1 MRFLISALLL
11 SAAFS
16 ANAMDFGPWRFG
28 MSAEEIRAVESN
40 GPYREF
46 SNGDLETY
54 NGDFGGKPQNAQ
66 FYLKEGRLWRVAVRA
81 YEGTDLSKATRVWEQ
96 TYTTLKKL
104 HGPLE
109 TPDLSGETLEALSAS
124 AETLVAH
131 GGKAQMAP
139 ISQPVGTFVFS
150 SFNSFT
156 HEGVTYYMVTVN
168 YDQASP

>member
-1 MRFLISALLL
+1 MRFLIPALLL
-11 SAAFS
+11 FAAFS
-16 ANAMDFGPWRFG
+16 ADAAGFGPWRFG

-54 NGDFGGKPQNAQ
+54 NADFGGTRQNAQ
-66 FYLKEGRLWRVAVRA
+66 FYLKEGHLWRVALRV
-81 YEGTDLSKATRVWEQ
+81 YEGTDLSKATRVWAQ
-96 TYTTLKKL
+96 THTTLKTL

-109 TPDLSGETLEALSAS
+109 TPDLSGETLEALAAS
-124 AETLVAH
+124 AEAVVAH

-139 ISQPVGTFVFS
+139 VSQPVGTFVFS
-150 SFNSFT
+150 SFNALT